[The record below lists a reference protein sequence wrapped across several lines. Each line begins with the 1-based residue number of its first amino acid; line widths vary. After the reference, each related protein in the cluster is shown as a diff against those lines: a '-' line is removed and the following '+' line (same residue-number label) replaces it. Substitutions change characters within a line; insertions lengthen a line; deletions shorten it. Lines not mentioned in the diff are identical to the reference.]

1 MISGSDNSLNRG
13 NISKIAAFHADSPV
27 LPSATVCLFI
37 NNAIPLLLHF
47 AYYSA
52 NPVHREK
59 PWQVL
64 TVIKETPSS

>member
-1 MISGSDNSLNRG
+1 MISGSDDLANQG
-13 NISKIAAFHADSPV
+13 NISNIAAFHADSAV

-37 NNAIPLLLHF
+37 NSAIPFLLHF

-52 NPVHREK
+52 NPMHREK